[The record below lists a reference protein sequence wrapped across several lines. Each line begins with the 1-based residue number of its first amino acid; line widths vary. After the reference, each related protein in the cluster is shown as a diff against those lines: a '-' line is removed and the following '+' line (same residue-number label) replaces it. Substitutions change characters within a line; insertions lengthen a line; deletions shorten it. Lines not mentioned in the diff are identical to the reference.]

1 MDAQKQYYRIH
12 GMPPAMQVWFYE
24 FCSAVDPKIAVKY
37 DHISVSKGS
46 KRSLSPVAKH
56 QAKKVMTQKTVP
68 RRTLP
73 KQPSIP
79 EKRKSFVKPPV
90 KSKSSNVPTDGPNV
104 KATTDKSTVPQSSS
118 QDINAA
124 RFSVSNQFDTS
135 TILEEN
141 SHQMHTSDEQVIEDD
156 GVATLRPETESQYEI
171 PDELLPSLNLHINVI
186 FYYLRKK
193 DKYSPPSNYTYTTV
207 DCVFKIKVAELWEK
221 LMTGVPW
228 HTVDHVLIPLHVKE
242 QFYWVLVVVSFLD
255 WCLYVYDSYN
265 STIHNVYVKT
275 EVQKFTEVIPSFLL
289 NIDFYKKKINIDWQC
304 HPKYR
309 NRDESDSFEV
319 IFVND
324 IPQQISGSMD
334 CGIYVATYAEFL
346 TGGQGVPNQE
356 FDIAL
361 LYIRYATL
369 L

>member
-1 MDAQKQYYRIH
+1 
-12 GMPPAMQVWFYE
+12 
-24 FCSAVDPKIAVKY
+24 
-37 DHISVSKGS
+37 
-46 KRSLSPVAKH
+46 
-56 QAKKVMTQKTVP
+56 
-68 RRTLP
+68 
-73 KQPSIP
+73 
-79 EKRKSFVKPPV
+79 
-90 KSKSSNVPTDGPNV
+90 
-104 KATTDKSTVPQSSS
+104 
-118 QDINAA
+118 
-124 RFSVSNQFDTS
+124 
-135 TILEEN
+135 
-141 SHQMHTSDEQVIEDD
+141 MHTSDEQVIEDD

-171 PDELLPSLNLHINVI
+171 PDELLPSLNLFGVEVVSDKNWFYKLSFSEKLLNDAHINVI

-255 WCLYVYDSYN
+255 RCLYVYDSYN
-265 STIHNVYVKT
+265 STIHDVYVKI

-361 LYIRYATL
+361 LYTRYATL